1 MRGKRAKLFC
11 VRLACFV
18 ANRQFL
24 QSIFGDSILYFV
36 FRLARMSSLLGLID
50 NIGAFKLL

>member
-11 VRLACFV
+11 VWLACFV
-18 ANRQFL
+18 ANRRFFK
-24 QSIFGDSILYFV
+24 SILGDSILYFV
-36 FRLARMSSLLGLID
+36 LRLARMSSLLSLID